1 MVFARIFVVVQLIF
15 AAGPVMAF
23 GVGDE
28 AYLCLEDPLNPN
40 WPEKFAFRVKVLAPV
55 ERGRLMIEVLDS
67 YPGPGRVNAENL
79 PVKGDEAR
87 VSRKMLFT
95 KQQAGVQPGTR
106 FDGKPVCSK
115 QMKQV
120 Y

>member
-1 MVFARIFVVVQLIF
+1 MILKFIRILIAAQLCLV
-15 AAGPVMAF
+15 AAPVMAF

-28 AYLCLEDPLNPN
+28 AYLCLDDPLNPN
-40 WPEKFAFRVKVLAPV
+40 WPEKFAFRVKVLAPAV
-55 ERGRLMIEVLDS
+55 RGRLMIEVLDS

-79 PVKGDEAR
+79 PVTGDQAR

-95 KQQAGVQPGTR
+95 AGQAGVKPGIR

-115 QMKQV
+115 KMK
-120 Y
+120 